1 MSENQIELN
10 NARKNHL
17 GRFVELLPDLSKGLM
32 AVAGEAYKDGV
43 IDSKT
48 KRLMAMAV
56 ALGLGCKYCILGQT
70 EEALDLG
77 ATKEEILETI
87 AVVAS
92 VRGTSG
98 IAESYRLIQF
108 LDELGKL

>member
-1 MSENQIELN
+1 MSVNQIELN
-10 NARKNHL
+10 EARKNHL
-17 GRFVELLPDLSKGLM
+17 GRFIELLPDLAKGFM

-48 KRLMAMAV
+48 KRLVAMAV
-56 ALGLGCKYCILGQT
+56 ALGAGCKNCILGQT

-77 ATKEEILETI
+77 ATKEEILEVI
-87 AVVAS
+87 SVVAA

-98 IAESYRLIQF
+98 IAESYRVIQF

>member
-48 KRLMAMAV
+48 KRLMAMPV

-70 EEALDLG
+70 EEALD

-98 IAESYRLIQF
+98 IAESYRV
-108 LDELGKL
+108 